1 MAGLFL
7 EIFKPLILL
16 KASSLNNNLERTSE
30 PRINRKGEKG
40 SPYLRLLL
48 GENKPKG
55 LPLIR
60 MEKEEE
66 EMHKLIQVI
75 QEEWN
80 PSCFIT
86 ERIKTHSILSKAFS
100 MSKLRNMK
108 PHSFF
113 CFE

>member
-7 EIFKPLILL
+7 GIFKPLILAR
-16 KASSLNNNLERTSE
+16 ASSLNNNLERTSE
-30 PRINRKGEKG
+30 PSINRKGERG
-40 SPYLRLLL
+40 SPCLRPLL

-66 EMHKLIQVI
+66 EIHNLFQVI
-75 QEEWN
+75 QKEWKPN
-80 PSCFIT
+80 LT
-86 ERIKTHSILSKAFS
+86 ESKNFHSILSKAFS

-108 PHSFF
+108 TPALF
-113 CFE
+113 CS